1 MKAINKSMAYADLKY
16 IKENFNVDTS
26 RYVREVA
33 QNDTVPVSTVLFI
46 NKYKPLE
53 QFYTYN
59 KIHENRRKNPLYKNL
74 VNENLSESEKA
85 IALSSFVTQSMIH
98 NKELIKE
105 GKESDSKEF
114 LDIMNVN
121 TVLEALSDYAV
132 GNSDKLN
139 ECFAMVREV
148 FKKLF

>member
-1 MKAINKSMAYADLKY
+1 MKAINRSMAYADLKY

-26 RYVREVA
+26 KYVREVA
-33 QNDTVPVSTVLFI
+33 QSDNVPVSTVLFI

-74 VNENLSESEKA
+74 VNENLAEPEKA

-98 NKELIKE
+98 NKDLLKE
-105 GKESDSKEF
+105 GKENDSREF

-121 TVLEALSDYAV
+121 TVLEALSDYSN
-132 GNSDKLN
+132 GSSDKLN
-139 ECFAMVREV
+139 ECFNMVREV